1 MPARRCGSAGGV
13 TGPALYAK
21 ALYAKAS
28 GDVEALMHLFE
39 QTASKPPARASMLAI
54 GPMSGTSQ
62 DGGRRRADR

>member
-28 GDVEALMHLFE
+28 GEEALMHLFE
-39 QTASKPPARASMLAI
+39 QTASKPPARASMLTI

>member
-39 QTASKPPARASMLAI
+39 QTASKPPASMLAI

-62 DGGRRRADR
+62 DGGRRRAGR

>member
-1 MPARRCGSAGGV
+1 MQKRFMQ
-13 TGPALYAK
+13 
-21 ALYAKAS
+21 KAS

-62 DGGRRRADR
+62 DGGRRRAGR